1 MAKIDRLARLEVR
14 LSEMEREYSDA
25 LVAAL
30 QATAAGKV
38 GLFDHQGDRRDRLAT
53 APTIDQLDALAE
65 AIDKARE
72 QLSMPQFALH
82 QEFLAARGP
91 VRSDAV
97 GERKQAQ
104 AWLARL
110 ASATRSEGEQDDD
123 R

>member
-14 LSEMEREYSDA
+14 LSEMESGYRAA
-25 LVAAL
+25 LIPAL

-38 GLFDHQGDRRDRLAT
+38 GLFDHQGDRRVQLAT
-53 APTIDQLDALAE
+53 APTIDQLNALAE
-65 AIDKARE
+65 DIDEARQ
-72 QLSMPQFALH
+72 QLSMPQFVLH

-104 AWLARL
+104 AWLDRL
-110 ASATRSEGEQDDD
+110 TSSA
-123 R
+123 

>member
-1 MAKIDRLARLEVR
+1 MAKIDRLARLEAR
-14 LSEMEREYSDA
+14 LSEMEREYSDT

-38 GLFDHQGDRRDRLAT
+38 GLFDHQGDRRVRLAT
-53 APTIDQLDALAE
+53 APTIDQLNALVE

-72 QLSMPQFALH
+72 QLSMSEFTLH
-82 QEFLAARGP
+82 REFLAARGP

-104 AWLARL
+104 AWLDRI
-110 ASATRSEGEQDDD
+110 ASATPNVG
-123 R
+123 